1 MKIIFSFAL
10 LVSTF
15 ALSAQKNVVVDT
27 IWVGGVCGMCE
38 ERIERA
44 MDTKGIIT
52 ADFDL
57 HTNQLALVYKSK
69 KISID
74 EIHTLL
80 NNVGH
85 DTERSKA
92 PDEVYNEIHACCRY
106 RAEDSK
112 HECDDPDNH

>member
-1 MKIIFSFAL
+1 MKFIISFAL
-10 LVSTF
+10 LLGSV

-27 IWVGGVCGMCE
+27 LWVGGVCGMCE
-38 ERIERA
+38 ARIERA
-44 MDTKGIIT
+44 MDTKGVIT

-57 HTNQLALVYKSK
+57 HTNKLALAYNSK
-69 KISID
+69 KITIE
-74 EIHTLL
+74 EIHALL
-80 NNVGH
+80 NSVGH

-112 HECDDPDNH
+112 HECEGDENH